1 MGEVDSMLV
10 ILPLLAPVNSLM
22 YAEKKGKKKL
32 KINIPKNEIY
42 AKSLSQK

>member
-1 MGEVDSMLV
+1 MMEVDSILV
-10 ILPLLAPVNSLM
+10 ILPLLAPVNSFI
-22 YAEKKGKKKL
+22 YAEKRKKM